1 MLDLYVSDYILSC
14 HPSGFMFHALESG
27 FTDDFWASGFY
38 ISTSLIRINWG
49 YVSMK
54 EGSPTVPWVGKDL
67 FLYKTQ

>member
-1 MLDLYVSDYILSC
+1 MPMLDLYVSDYILSC

-49 YVSMK
+49 YVYERRFSY
-54 EGSPTVPWVGKDL
+54 SPLGGQGPL
-67 FLYKTQ
+67 PL